1 MANKIAGFKY
11 KTAGYLHVYTRN
23 PCRFHYCDGNWTVWE
38 IHMISFNTRT
48 AKGDILIRMK
58 GNLTKN

>member
-38 IHMISFNTRT
+38 IYMISFNTRPGRL
-48 AKGDILIRMK
+48 KEVY
-58 GNLTKN
+58 